1 MTGMLCLSSSRQ
13 DLSGEFSQF
22 EKYILYKTDLTPLMI
37 CYGLSAYISNW
48 MTGSVLESSS
58 LMNQK
63 QMTLTSSTRTL
74 MPYFP
79 SRIYK
84 RQVTLISWV
93 WWLTRCCR
101 NLSMGFNFLLCKTF
115 PSCSLLSMKDCKVG
129 LIITFQDDL
138 QDFGQAM
145 NKKSKVI
152 NFCGRECTPGSGYV
166 VIFLDHFDFLVK
178 QTNIFLS
185 SGYIAISVVYQETG
199 MSFRAALIDRA
210 CHQLTT
216 ESARDRKASA
226 QQLSAPRRPQVQG
239 VQPH

>member
-1 MTGMLCLSSSRQ
+1 
-13 DLSGEFSQF
+13 
-22 EKYILYKTDLTPLMI
+22 
-37 CYGLSAYISNW
+37 
-48 MTGSVLESSS
+48 
-58 LMNQK
+58 MNLK

-84 RQVTLISWV
+84 RQVALISWV

-101 NLSMGFNFLLCKTF
+101 NLSMGFNFLLHKTS
-115 PSCSLLSMKDCKVG
+115 PSCSLLSMKACKVG
-129 LIITFQDDL
+129 FIITFQDDL

-152 NFCGRECTPGSGYV
+152 NFCGRECTPGSGSV
-166 VIFLDHFDFLVK
+166 VIFLITLTFLLNK
-178 QTNIFLS
+178 QTNIFSS
-185 SGYIAISVVYQETG
+185 SGYTAISVVDQETG
-199 MSFRAALIDRA
+199 MSFQAAPIDRA
-210 CHQLTT
+210 CHQLST

-226 QQLSAPRRPQVQG
+226 QQLSAPRRPYVQG